1 MDKNEKIFR
10 LIVKEN
16 KQRISSICRYYSSNE
31 DDHKDIYQEVL
42 INIWKSLEN
51 FRGDAQWGTWVYRV
65 SVNTAIGFAKKE
77 IRRQK
82 LFIRHNDEGLK
93 DLLDY
98 DEGPIT
104 EKEIMLQAL
113 ENKINML
120 SVVDKII
127 ITLVLESV
135 GHKEIASVIGIT
147 EPNVRVKIHRIKN
160 ELKNALNLNNS
171 SRKDAETQSF
181 DQK

>member
-1 MDKNEKIFR
+1 MDKNEELFR
-10 LIVKEN
+10 MIIKEN
-16 KQRISSICRYYSSNE
+16 NHRINSICRYYSSNE
-31 DDHKDIYQEVL
+31 DDHKDMYQEVL

-51 FRGDAQWGTWVYRV
+51 FRGEAQWGTWVYRV

-82 LFIRHNDEGLK
+82 LYIRHDDERLK
-93 DLLDY
+93 DLIDY
-98 DEGPIT
+98 DNGLIT
-104 EKEIMLQAL
+104 EKEVMLRAL

-160 ELKNALNLNNS
+160 ELKEMLKNPNRIYLTDT
-171 SRKDAETQSF
+171 KI
-181 DQK
+181 K

>member
-1 MDKNEKIFR
+1 MSKKEEIFR
-10 LIVKEN
+10 TIIKEN
-16 KQRISSICRYYSSNE
+16 KEKISNICRYYSSNE
-31 DDHKDIYQEVL
+31 DDYKDIYQEVL
-42 INIWKSLEN
+42 INIWKSIEN
-51 FRGDAQWGTWVYRV
+51 FRGDSQLSTWVYRV
-65 SVNTAIGFAKKE
+65 SVNTALGFAKKE
-77 IRRQK
+77 IRRK
-82 LFIRHNDEGLK
+82 KIFIKQDDDRLK

-98 DEGPIT
+98 NECQVQ

-135 GHKEIASVIGIT
+135 SLKEIATVIGIT

-160 ELKNALNLNNS
+160 ELKEMLKNL
-171 SRKDAETQSF
+171 KY
-181 DQK
+181 

>member
-1 MDKNEKIFR
+1 MSKKEEQFRKI
-10 LIVKEN
+10 IKEN
-16 KQRISSICRYYSSNE
+16 EQRISGICRYYSSNE

-51 FRGDAQWGTWVYRV
+51 FRGDAQWSTWVYRV
-65 SVNTAIGFAKKE
+65 SVNTALGFAKKE

-82 LFIRHNDEGLK
+82 IFIKQDDEKLK

-98 DEGPIT
+98 DDCPT
-104 EKEIMLQAL
+104 KEKEIMLQAL

-135 GHKEIASVIGIT
+135 SHKEIASVIGIT

-160 ELKNALNLNNS
+160 ELKEMLKNLN
-171 SRKDAETQSF
+171 F
-181 DQK
+181 

>member
-1 MDKNEKIFR
+1 MDKNEELFR
-10 LIVKEN
+10 MIIKEN
-16 KQRISSICRYYSSNE
+16 DQRISSICRYYSSNE
-31 DDHKDIYQEVL
+31 DDHKDMYQEVL

-51 FRGDAQWGTWVYRV
+51 FRGDAQWSTWVYRV

-82 LFIRHNDEGLK
+82 LFVRHDDERLI

-98 DEGPIT
+98 DDGPIT
-104 EKEIMLQAL
+104 EKEVLLQAL

-135 GHKEIASVIGIT
+135 SHKEIASVIGIT

-160 ELKNALNLNNS
+160 ELKEMLNDKNIRVS
-171 SRKDAETQSF
+171 H
-181 DQK
+181 

>member
-1 MDKNEKIFR
+1 MSQKEETFR
-10 LIVKEN
+10 KVIKEN
-16 KQRISSICRYYSSNE
+16 EERISGICRYYSLNE
-31 DDHKDIYQEVL
+31 EDQKDMNQEVL
-42 INIWKSLEN
+42 INIWNSLDN
-51 FRGDAQWGTWVYRV
+51 FRGDAQWSTWVYRV
-65 SVNTAIGFAKKE
+65 SVNTALGFTKKE

-82 LFIRHNDEGLK
+82 IFIRQDDEKLI

-98 DEGPIT
+98 DDFSSK

-113 ENKINML
+113 ESKINML

-135 GHKEIASVIGIT
+135 TYKEIASVIGIT

-160 ELKNALNLNNS
+160 ELKEMLNNI
-171 SRKDAETQSF
+171 K
-181 DQK
+181 

>member
-1 MDKNEKIFR
+1 MLNKEETFRKVINEN
-10 LIVKEN
+10 EE
-16 KQRISSICRYYSSNE
+16 RISSICRYYSLNE
-31 DDHKDIYQEVL
+31 EDQKDMNQEVL
-42 INIWKSLEN
+42 INIWNSLDN
-51 FRGDAQWGTWVYRV
+51 FRGDAQWSTWVYRV
-65 SVNTAIGFAKKE
+65 SVNTALGFAKKE

-82 LFIRHNDEGLK
+82 IFIRQDDEKLI

-98 DEGPIT
+98 DDFSSN
-104 EKEIMLQAL
+104 EKEIMLHAL

-135 GHKEIASVIGIT
+135 TYKEIASVIGIT

-160 ELKNALNLNNS
+160 ELKEMLNNI
-171 SRKDAETQSF
+171 K
-181 DQK
+181 

>member
-1 MDKNEKIFR
+1 MSKKEELFRKI
-10 LIVKEN
+10 IKEN
-16 KQRISSICRYYSSNE
+16 EQRISSICRYYSSNE
-31 DDHKDIYQEVL
+31 DDHKDMYQEVL

-51 FRGDAQWGTWVYRV
+51 FRGDSQWSTWVYRV
-65 SVNTAIGFAKKE
+65 SVNTALGFAKKE
-77 IRRQK
+77 IRRK
-82 LFIRHNDEGLK
+82 KIFIRQDDERLK

-98 DEGPIT
+98 DNCPTI

-135 GHKEIASVIGIT
+135 SHKEIASVIGIT

-160 ELKNALNLNNS
+160 ELKEMLKNLNY
-171 SRKDAETQSF
+171 
-181 DQK
+181 